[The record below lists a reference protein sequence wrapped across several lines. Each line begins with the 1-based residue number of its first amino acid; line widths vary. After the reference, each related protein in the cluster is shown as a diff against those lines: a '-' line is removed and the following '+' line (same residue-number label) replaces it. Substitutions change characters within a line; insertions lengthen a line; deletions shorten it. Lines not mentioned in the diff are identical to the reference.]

1 MRGSCRGPATPL
13 KQSVNEIP
21 WIDLHSSTTAGHEA
35 KSLLVKTPM
44 PAPEFQ
50 HTVGKTASFS
60 GTALHTGDKVTLKLH
75 PAPIDHGIKFKR
87 KDLQDEPTID
97 AKIENLKTVERATTI
112 GEGSVRVHTVEH
124 ILAALSAMGVD
135 NAIVEMDANEPPIGD
150 GSAQPY
156 VDLIKKAGV
165 MAQEERR
172 KFFDVR
178 EPMHVEAKTG
188 ALLVLLP
195 DDKFRISCTQA
206 GPNNRFA
213 QFLSME
219 ITPTGFE
226 CEIAP
231 ARTFVYYED
240 VEPLMEKNLI
250 KGGSL
255 ENAIVVRGEA
265 VLSKEPLRFPDEFV
279 RHKII
284 DIIGDLALVGRRI
297 RGHVVAVKPG
307 HAANAEL
314 ARALA
319 REQTRRSA
327 MSTPRAIPIG
337 DSGLDTGEV
346 MNILPHRY
354 PFLMVDRVIGFE
366 GENKITAIKS
376 ITINEPFF
384 QGHFPGH
391 PVMPG
396 VMQVEAMAQVA
407 SILLFKLT
415 KTSSRVGYFMS
426 ADQVKFRKPVFPGD
440 TIFIHAELTRARGN
454 RMAKTKC
461 YCVVNDAIVSEAEL
475 MFTFLDK

>member
-1 MRGSCRGPATPL
+1 M
-13 KQSVNEIP
+13 
-21 WIDLHSSTTAGHEA
+21 SSELQQTLA
-35 KSLLVKTPM
+35 KS
-44 PAPEFQ
+44 
-50 HTVGKTASFS
+50 ASVS
-60 GTALHTGDKVTLKLH
+60 GTSLHTGEKVTLKLQ
-75 PAPIDHGIKFKR
+75 PAPDDSGIKFKR
-87 KDLQDEPTID
+87 RDLQDEPTID
-97 AKIENLKTVERATTI
+97 ATIANLKTVERATTI

-124 ILAALSAMGVD
+124 ILSSLVAMGVD
-135 NAIVEMDANEPPIGD
+135 NAVVEMDANEPPIGD

-156 VDLIKKAGV
+156 VDLIKKAGAT
-165 MAQEERR
+165 AQEEPR

-206 GPNNRFA
+206 GPNNKFT

-219 ITPTGFE
+219 VTPAAFE

-240 VEPLMEKNLI
+240 VEPLMDKNLI

-265 VLSKEPLRFPDEFV
+265 VLSKEPLRFSDEFV
-279 RHKII
+279 RHKIL

-307 HAANAEL
+307 HSANAEL

-346 MNILPHRY
+346 
-354 PFLMVDRVIGFE
+354 
-366 GENKITAIKS
+366 
-376 ITINEPFF
+376 
-384 QGHFPGH
+384 
-391 PVMPG
+391 
-396 VMQVEAMAQVA
+396 
-407 SILLFKLT
+407 
-415 KTSSRVGYFMS
+415 
-426 ADQVKFRKPVFPGD
+426 
-440 TIFIHAELTRARGN
+440 
-454 RMAKTKC
+454 
-461 YCVVNDAIVSEAEL
+461 
-475 MFTFLDK
+475 

>member
-1 MRGSCRGPATPL
+1 MA
-13 KQSVNEIP
+13 
-21 WIDLHSSTTAGHEA
+21 ST
-35 KSLLVKTPM
+35 
-44 PAPEFQ
+44 PEFQ

-75 PAPIDHGIKFKR
+75 PAPVDHGIKFKR

-124 ILAALSAMGVD
+124 ILSALSAMGVD

-156 VDLIKKAGV
+156 VDLIKKAGIT
-165 MAQEERR
+165 AQDEPR

-195 DDKFRISCTQA
+195 DNKFRISCTQA
-206 GPNNRFA
+206 GPDNRFT

-219 ITPTGFE
+219 VTPAFFE
-226 CEIAP
+226 REIAP

-240 VEPLMEKNLI
+240 VKPLMDKNLI

-255 ENAIVVRGEA
+255 ENAIVVRGDA
-265 VLSKEPLRFPDEFV
+265 VLSKEPLRFNDEFV
-279 RHKII
+279 RHKIL

-297 RGHVVAVKPG
+297 RGHIVAVKPG
-307 HAANAEL
+307 HATNSDL
-314 ARALA
+314 ARSIV

-327 MSTPRAIPIG
+327 LAAPRTIPSG
-337 DSGLDTGEV
+337 DGGLDADQV
-346 MNILPHRY
+346 MQILPHRF
-354 PFLMVDRVIGFE
+354 PFLMVDRIISFE
-366 GENKITAIKS
+366 TETKCVGVKTV
-376 ITINEPFF
+376 TINEPFF

-396 VMQVEAMAQVA
+396 VLQVEAMAQVA
-407 SILLFKLT
+407 SILLFKLA
-415 KTSSRVGYFMS
+415 KTTSRIGYFMS
-426 ADQVKFRKPVFPGD
+426 ADGVKFRKPVFPGD
-440 TIFIHAELTRARGN
+440 TIFVHAELTKSRGE
-454 RMAKTKC
+454 RLAKAKC
-461 YCVVNDAIVSEAEL
+461 HCVVNDAVVSEAEL
-475 MFTFLDK
+475 MFTFVDK

>member
-1 MRGSCRGPATPL
+1 MA
-13 KQSVNEIP
+13 
-21 WIDLHSSTTAGHEA
+21 ST
-35 KSLLVKTPM
+35 
-44 PAPEFQ
+44 PEFQ

-75 PAPIDHGIKFKR
+75 SAPTDHGIKFKR

-97 AKIENLKTVERATTI
+97 AKISNLKTVERATTL
-112 GEGSVRVHTVEH
+112 GEGALRVHTVEH
-124 ILAALSAMGVD
+124 VLSALSAMGVD

-165 MAQEERR
+165 TVQEEPQ

-178 EPMHVEAKTG
+178 EPMHVESKTG

-195 DDKFRISCTQA
+195 DEKFRISCTQA
-206 GPNNRFA
+206 GTNNRFP
-213 QFLSME
+213 QYLSME
-219 ITPTGFE
+219 VTPAAFE
-226 CEIAP
+226 REIAP

-240 VEPLMEKNLI
+240 VQPLMEKNLI

-265 VLSKEPLRFPDEFV
+265 VLSKEPLRFADEFV
-279 RHKII
+279 RHKIL

-307 HAANAEL
+307 HATNADL

-327 MSTPRAIPIG
+327 LSVTRAVPRG
-337 DSGLDTGEV
+337 EGGFDTDEI
-346 MNILPHRY
+346 MQILPHRF
-354 PFLMVDRVIGFE
+354 PFLMVDRIISFE
-366 GENKITAIKS
+366 SETKCVGVKTV
-376 ITINEPFF
+376 TINEPFF

-440 TIFIHAELTRARGN
+440 TIFIDAELTRARGN

-461 YCVVNDAIVSEAEL
+461 YCVVNDAVVSEGEL

>member
-1 MRGSCRGPATPL
+1 MA
-13 KQSVNEIP
+13 
-21 WIDLHSSTTAGHEA
+21 ST
-35 KSLLVKTPM
+35 
-44 PAPEFQ
+44 PEFQ
-50 HTVGKTASFS
+50 HTVGKIASLS

-75 PAPIDHGIKFKR
+75 PAPVDHGIKFKR

-97 AKIENLKTVERATTI
+97 AKVENLKTVERATTI

-124 ILAALSAMGVD
+124 ILSALSAMGVD

-150 GSAQPY
+150 GSAQSY
-156 VDLIKKAGV
+156 VDLVKKAGV
-165 MAQEERR
+165 TPQEAAR

-178 EPMHVEAKTG
+178 EPMHVEGKTG

-206 GPNNRFA
+206 GPNNRFT

-219 ITPTGFE
+219 VTPALFE
-226 CEIAP
+226 REIAP

-240 VEPLMEKNLI
+240 VKPLMDKNLI

-255 ENAIVVRGEA
+255 ENAIVVRGDA
-265 VLSKEPLRFPDEFV
+265 VLSKEPLRFGDEFV
-279 RHKII
+279 RHKIL

-297 RGHVVAVKPG
+297 RGHIVAVKPG
-307 HAANAEL
+307 HATNADL
-314 ARALA
+314 ARSIV

-327 MSTPRAIPIG
+327 LAAPRTIPSG
-337 DSGLDTGEV
+337 DGGLDADQV
-346 MNILPHRY
+346 MQILPHRF
-354 PFLMVDRVIGFE
+354 PFLMVDRIISFETETKCIGV
-366 GENKITAIKS
+366 KTV
-376 ITINEPFF
+376 TINEPFF

-407 SILLFKLT
+407 SILLFKLS
-415 KTSSRVGYFMS
+415 KTTSRIGYFMS
-426 ADQVKFRKPVFPGD
+426 ADGVKFRKPVLPGD
-440 TIFIHAELTRARGN
+440 TIFVHAELTKSRGE
-454 RMAKTKC
+454 RLAKAKC
-461 YCVVNDAIVSEAEL
+461 HCVVNDAIVSEAEL

>member
-1 MRGSCRGPATPL
+1 MP
-13 KQSVNEIP
+13 
-21 WIDLHSSTTAGHEA
+21 ST
-35 KSLLVKTPM
+35 
-44 PAPEFQ
+44 PEFQ
-50 HTVGKTASFS
+50 QTLGKVSGFT
-60 GTALHTGDKVTLKLH
+60 GTALHTGEKVTLKLH
-75 PAPIDHGIKFKR
+75 PAPVDHGIKFRR

-124 ILAALSAMGVD
+124 VLAALCAMGVD

-150 GSAQPY
+150 GSAQAY
-156 VDLIKKAGV
+156 VDLIRKAGV
-165 MAQEERR
+165 VPQEEPR
-172 KFFDVR
+172 KFFDAR
-178 EPMHVEAKTG
+178 DTTHVESKTG

-206 GPNNRFA
+206 GPNNKFT
-213 QFLSME
+213 QFLSIE
-219 ITPTGFE
+219 VTPTAFE
-226 CEIAP
+226 REIAP

-240 VEPLMEKNLI
+240 VKPLMDKNLI

-279 RHKII
+279 RHKIL
-284 DIIGDLALVGRRI
+284 DIIGDLALAGRRI

-307 HAANAEL
+307 HAINADL
-314 ARALA
+314 SRLIA

-327 MSTPRAIPIG
+327 LAVSRPIPTG
-337 DSGLDTGEV
+337 DGGFDTDQV
-346 MNILPHRY
+346 MQILPHRF
-354 PFLMVDRVIGFE
+354 PFLMVDRILSFDTDTKCVGV
-366 GENKITAIKS
+366 KAV
-376 ITINEPFF
+376 TINEPFF

-407 SILLFKLT
+407 SILLFKLA
-415 KTSSRVGYFMS
+415 KASSRIGYFMS
-426 ADQVKFRKPVFPGD
+426 ADEVKFRKPVLPGD
-440 TIFIHAELTRARGN
+440 TIFIHAELIKSRGE
-454 RMAKTKC
+454 RLAKAKC
-461 YCVVNDAIVSEAEL
+461 HCVVNDAIVSEGEL

>member
-1 MRGSCRGPATPL
+1 MA
-13 KQSVNEIP
+13 
-21 WIDLHSSTTAGHEA
+21 ST
-35 KSLLVKTPM
+35 
-44 PAPEFQ
+44 PEFQ
-50 HTVGKTASFS
+50 QTVGKTASFS

-75 PAPIDHGIKFKR
+75 PAPVDHGIKFKR

-124 ILAALSAMGVD
+124 ILSALSAMGVD

-165 MAQEERR
+165 TAQEEPR

-219 ITPTGFE
+219 VTPAVFE
-226 CEIAP
+226 REIAP

-240 VEPLMEKNLI
+240 VKPLMDKNLI

-255 ENAIVVRGEA
+255 ENAIVVRGDA
-265 VLSKEPLRFPDEFV
+265 VLSKEPLRFGDEFV
-279 RHKII
+279 RHKIL

-307 HAANAEL
+307 HTTNADL
-314 ARALA
+314 ARSIN

-327 MSTPRAIPIG
+327 LAAPRTIPSG
-337 DSGLDTGEV
+337 DGGLDIDQI
-346 MNILPHRY
+346 MQILPHRF
-354 PFLMVDRVIGFE
+354 PFLMVDRILSFETETKCIGV
-366 GENKITAIKS
+366 KTV
-376 ITINEPFF
+376 TINEPFF

-396 VMQVEAMAQVA
+396 VLQVEAMAQVA
-407 SILLFKLT
+407 SILLFKLA
-415 KTSSRVGYFMS
+415 KTTSRIGYFMS
-426 ADQVKFRKPVFPGD
+426 ADGVKFRKPVLPGD
-440 TIFIHAELTRARGN
+440 TIFVHAELTKSRGE
-454 RMAKTKC
+454 RLAKAKC
-461 YCVVNDAIVSEAEL
+461 HCVVNDAIVSEAEL

>member
-1 MRGSCRGPATPL
+1 MA
-13 KQSVNEIP
+13 
-21 WIDLHSSTTAGHEA
+21 
-35 KSLLVKTPM
+35 

-50 HTVGKTASFS
+50 HTVGKTASLS
-60 GTALHTGDKVTLKLH
+60 GMSLHTGEKVSLKLH
-75 PAPIDHGIKFKR
+75 PAPVDHGIKFKR

-97 AKIENLKTVERATTI
+97 ARIDNLKTVERATTI

-124 ILAALSAMGVD
+124 VLAALSAMGVD

-165 MAQEERR
+165 TVQEKSQ

-178 EPMHVEAKTG
+178 EPIHVESKTG
-188 ALLVLLP
+188 GLLILLP
-195 DDKFRISCTQA
+195 DERFRISCTQA
-206 GPNNRFA
+206 GPNNRFT

-219 ITPTGFE
+219 VTPTVFE
-226 CEIAP
+226 REIAP
-231 ARTFVYYED
+231 ARTFVFYED
-240 VEPLMEKNLI
+240 VQPLMDKNLI

-265 VLSKEPLRFPDEFV
+265 VLSKEPLRFADEFV
-279 RHKII
+279 RHKIL

-307 HAANAEL
+307 HATNVEL
-314 ARALA
+314 VRALA

-327 MSTPRAIPIG
+327 MAVPRAMPIG
-337 DSGLDTGEV
+337 DGGLDTDEV
-346 MNILPHRY
+346 MKILPHRY
-354 PFLMVDRVIGFE
+354 PFLMVDRIIGFE
-366 GENKITAIKS
+366 GENKITGVKS

-461 YCVVNDAIVSEAEL
+461 HCVVNDAVVSEGEL

>member
-1 MRGSCRGPATPL
+1 
-13 KQSVNEIP
+13 
-21 WIDLHSSTTAGHEA
+21 
-35 KSLLVKTPM
+35 
-44 PAPEFQ
+44 
-50 HTVGKTASFS
+50 
-60 GTALHTGDKVTLKLH
+60 
-75 PAPIDHGIKFKR
+75 
-87 KDLQDEPTID
+87 
-97 AKIENLKTVERATTI
+97 
-112 GEGSVRVHTVEH
+112 
-124 ILAALSAMGVD
+124 
-135 NAIVEMDANEPPIGD
+135 VEMDANEPPIGD

-165 MAQEERR
+165 TVQEKSQ

-178 EPMHVEAKTG
+178 EPIHVESKTG
-188 ALLVLLP
+188 GLLILLP
-195 DDKFRISCTQA
+195 DERFRISCTQA
-206 GPNNRFA
+206 GPNNRFT

-219 ITPTGFE
+219 VTPTVFE
-226 CEIAP
+226 REIAP
-231 ARTFVYYED
+231 ARTFVFYED
-240 VEPLMEKNLI
+240 VQPLMDKNLI

-265 VLSKEPLRFPDEFV
+265 VLSKEPLRFADEFV
-279 RHKII
+279 RHKIL

-307 HAANAEL
+307 HATNVEL
-314 ARALA
+314 VRALA

-327 MSTPRAIPIG
+327 MAVPRAMPIG
-337 DSGLDTGEV
+337 DGGLDTDEV
-346 MNILPHRY
+346 MKILPHRY
-354 PFLMVDRVIGFE
+354 PFLMVDRIIGFE
-366 GENKITAIKS
+366 GENKITGVKS

-461 YCVVNDAIVSEAEL
+461 HCVVNDAVVSEGEL